1 MGSPGDYTDDMDRP
15 DSRLIEAA
23 LRGRSTGDPA
33 LDRAAQL
40 VADVR
45 LALLED
51 PGPEVAA
58 RHLTAMAVAARAG
71 GESGAVPARGR
82 PGGRRR
88 IAGLALAATL
98 ILGAGVATA
107 ITLPDRASDRAEEAV
122 AEAPGRGGSESEPVP
137 IETSEASAHGQ
148 EVSELA
154 RDDSLPG
161 CEKGQALSDLA
172 SSNADGHRND
182 DPERNDP
189 CAMGQ
194 GGGSAGG
201 GDRGEEASG
210 HGRTTG
216 QEARAKDHGA
226 SSDPGRPTDGP
237 GSGQGSPA
245 GGGRPDQPGS

>member
-1 MGSPGDYTDDMDRP
+1 MGSPGDYTDEMDRP

-45 LALLED
+45 YALLED

-58 RHLTAMAVAARAG
+58 RHLTAMAVAARAA
-71 GESGAVPARGR
+71 GESGAVQARGR
-82 PGGRRR
+82 LGGRRR

-107 ITLPDRASDRAEEAV
+107 ITLPDQASDRAEEAV
-122 AEAPGRGGSESEPVP
+122 GEASGRGGAESEPVP

-154 RDDSLPG
+154 RDDSLHG
-161 CEKGQALSDLA
+161 CEKGQAVSDLA

-189 CAMGQ
+189 CAR

-210 HGRTTG
+210 HGRTTA
-216 QEARAKDHGA
+216 QEAKARDHGS

-245 GGGRPDQPGS
+245 GGSRPDQPGS